1 MLVLENSVMSDYQCM
16 KSRRRPNVIK
26 DEYVT
31 EEQGEGIEKRMDV
44 KMYTALQWKW
54 IKVPYEHQRFFEMTV
69 CSL

>member
-1 MLVLENSVMSDYQCM
+1 MLVLENTVMSDYRCV

-31 EEQGEGIEKRMDV
+31 EEQGEGIEKRMVV

-54 IKVPYEHQRFFEMTV
+54 IK
-69 CSL
+69 L